1 MLYHPH
7 KTQESEQN
15 MSALSG
21 YQRATRFLNTQ
32 EDCIREFLLKKLGRN
47 VVVEVADYAFPE
59 QEHIKT
65 MNKLFDF
72 INNTTEV
79 KCYPTSLYS
88 GRMFCYQNSRTNEF
102 DDKIVKTNKYKIFC
116 INTWIVSIDNSGY
129 GLSIERVGNYKTPRE
144 AEWEPSMKK
153 LNNKKFC
160 NRLKTYTDNYLLSTK
175 QQRTNKKLQSQ
186 CEILRILQEERMEN
200 YNESVITDMRIFKH
214 IWSLPRKTTWKKNV
228 LKSIG
233 IKGYDAKRDQ
243 EFLKQAI
250 YSDNVSVHVED
261 YIDTIFAGHIHNPVE
276 YSKLGHRQSHFW

>member
-1 MLYHPH
+1 
-7 KTQESEQN
+7 
-15 MSALSG
+15 MSALPG
-21 YQRATRFLNTQ
+21 YQRAIRFLNTQ
-32 EDCIREFLLKKLGRN
+32 EDCIKEFLLKKLGRN

-79 KCYPTSLYS
+79 KYSSTGLYS
-88 GRMFCYQNSRTNEF
+88 GSMYCYQNSRTNEF
-102 DDKIVKTNKYKIFC
+102 DDKIVKTKKYKIFC
-116 INTWIVSIDNSGY
+116 INTWVVSIDNSGY
-129 GLSIERVGNYKTPRE
+129 GLLIERYKGPEE
-144 AEWEPSMKK
+144 AEWVSSMKK

-160 NRLKTYTDNYLLSTK
+160 NRLKTYTDNYLLKTK
-175 QQRTNKKLQSQ
+175 QQKTNKKLQSQ
-186 CEILRILQEERMEN
+186 CEILKILQEERMEN

-214 IWSLPRKTTWKKNV
+214 IWSLPRKTSWKKNV

-261 YIDTIFAGHIHNPVE
+261 YIDTIFTGHIHNPVE